1 MENKTKKKKKSYLS
15 RKKEELGKRYRNK
28 RYERLKKSVGT
39 DAMGNRIQKL
49 LSDFDLYRE
58 KFHKRLDEKRQKGG
72 KTKKR
77 RKINKKRKKKRKT
90 KKI

>member
-1 MENKTKKKKKSYLS
+1 MENKTKKKKKSYFS

-49 LSDFDLYRE
+49 LADFDLYKE
-58 KFHKRLDEKRQKGG
+58 NFHKRLDEKRQKGG

-77 RKINKKRKKKRKT
+77 KKIKKKKKRKT

>member
-28 RYERLKKSVGT
+28 RYKRLKSVGT

-49 LSDFDLYRE
+49 LADFDLYKE
-58 KFHKRLDEKRQKGG
+58 NFHKRLDEKRQKGG

-77 RKINKKRKKKRKT
+77 RKKNKKRKKKRKT